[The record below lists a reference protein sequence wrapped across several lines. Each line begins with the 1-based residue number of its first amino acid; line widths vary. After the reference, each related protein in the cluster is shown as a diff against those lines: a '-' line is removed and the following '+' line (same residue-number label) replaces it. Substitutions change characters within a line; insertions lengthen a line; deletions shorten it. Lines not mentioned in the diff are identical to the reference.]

1 MLQVSTYTSDDT
13 ALNSKQR
20 SKKRWRCWINAGSR
34 FWPWCFWLWTT
45 WQCHVW

>member
-20 SKKRWRCWINAGSR
+20 SEKR
-34 FWPWCFWLWTT
+34 
-45 WQCHVW
+45 